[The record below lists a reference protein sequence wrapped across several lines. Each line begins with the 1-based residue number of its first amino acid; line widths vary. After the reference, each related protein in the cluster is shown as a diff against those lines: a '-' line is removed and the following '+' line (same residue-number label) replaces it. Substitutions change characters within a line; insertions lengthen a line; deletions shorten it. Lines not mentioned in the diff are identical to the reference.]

1 MTDTSQPTIE
11 TELPQQTDQELF
23 DEALASPS
31 PPQSPDAGAAPGAQ
45 EAPPPA
51 QPPETLQPQAPGAPE
66 SIPSWRLREEAE
78 ARRVAEDRARILEG
92 RLNEIAAHLRQQQKP
107 ADFFTDPTQATQ
119 ELILRTIQPYAE
131 ETRKNLMAMGK
142 MVASTTHGADKVDAA
157 ERAFL
162 EARANESLDP
172 VDYERVVQSPNRYD
186 AVVQW
191 HKRQTVLSSVGDDP
205 AAWFEKQLEQR
216 LADPKFQAS
225 LLEKVRGSAATR
237 PSETRLP
244 PSLSRTTSAA
254 SNGGGGIGDLSNQSL
269 FAHAT
274 KDMLR

>member
-1 MTDTSQPTIE
+1 MADEVP
-11 TELPQQTDQELF
+11 LPEPTDQQLLS
-23 DEALASPS
+23 EALAPPAPPQGGVPAEAQATTPPPAPPPEASPS
-31 PPQSPDAGAAPGAQ
+31 PPPGVPV
-45 EAPPPA
+45 EAP
-51 QPPETLQPQAPGAPE
+51 
-66 SIPSWRLREEAE
+66 IPSWRLREEAE
-78 ARRVAEDRARILEG
+78 ARRVAEDRARTLEG

-107 ADFFTDPTQATQ
+107 PDFFENPQQATQ
-119 ELILRTIQPYAE
+119 DLILQAIRPYAE
-131 ETRKNLMAMGK
+131 ETRKSMMAMGR
-142 MVASTTHGADKVDAA
+142 MVASTVHGADKVDAA

-162 EARANESLDP
+162 EARNTETLDP

-205 AAWFEKQLEQR
+205 AAWFEKQLETR

-225 LLEKVRGSAATR
+225 LLEKVRGSAASR

-244 PSLSRTTSAA
+244 PSLSRSTAAA
-254 SNGGGGIGDLSNQSL
+254 SNGSGDIGDLSNQSL

-274 KDMLR
+274 KDMAR

>member
-1 MTDTSQPTIE
+1 MTDTPQPTSSE
-11 TELPQQTDQELF
+11 VELSEQTDQQLF
-23 DEALASPS
+23 DQALA
-31 PPQSPDAGAAPGAQ
+31 PPTEAVAPDAQ
-45 EAPPPA
+45 ETPPPVPP
-51 QPPETLQPQAPGAPE
+51 QPPEPPVPPTPGAPE

-78 ARRVAEDRARILEG
+78 ARRVAEDRARTLEG

-107 ADFFTDPTQATQ
+107 ADFFTDPTTATQ

-131 ETRKNLMAMGK
+131 ETRKNLMAMGR
-142 MVASTTHGADKVDAA
+142 MVASTTHGAEKVNAA

-162 EARANESLDP
+162 EARNAETLDP

-205 AAWFEKQLEQR
+205 VAWFEKQLEQR
-216 LADPKFQAS
+216 LADPAFQAT
-225 LLEKVRGSAATR
+225 LLEKVRGSAAAR

-244 PSLSRTTSAA
+244 PSLSRTTAAA
-254 SNGGGGIGDLSNQSL
+254 SNGSGSDVGDLSTESL

-274 KDMLR
+274 KGMPR